1 MLSAPSLRFES
12 PPASASRC
20 AATVG
25 IETSAST
32 IVRHPTTKAYELF
45 IATFALL
52 ALLAAQ
58 WMLSSAI
65 YGTNYDG
72 GDGKMAQ
79 ATILAAVKFSGLFQ
93 VTTISPIEG
102 IGSQLLPLNVWA
114 NPAFWPFHFLD
125 KALATDVSALIA
137 LMVFATACYVMVRCF
152 DVGVVASAVAAQAC
166 IILFAPT
173 VLLLQLPTVFCLTPG
188 NAVAYAPHMVALGLL
203 ARLESCSW
211 RRISLIIA
219 GICAMMFYSL
229 YCDPLWTMVD
239 GISWSMAF
247 AVVVLGPLRLKTIA
261 LRLAV
266 LGSCGIV
273 LLFSGALEYLRTL
286 SQYTARVQF
295 PAVADRPRMVEFV
308 STVFVSPNTKYFY
321 LACALGW
328 LLGIALLRARARLLC
343 VAAAVSFVCFLAY
356 SAVYLVLEGAPW
368 TPPIPIYVE
377 QCLLPLYLAAGVVGY
392 WGARRAAQIGL
403 PVAVTR
409 ALQPICTFLL
419 HLLHSFLRSVCSF
432 ALTIV
437 QHIRI
442 AAIRYRRLRFA
453 RSLLPLSRLLQSD
466 IPMAARGAVA
476 PARPR
481 TRFAAVVGGL
491 LAVAIIPAGVAN
503 FAEYHS
509 AQYTNHW
516 NEPWPNE
523 PEVVAFFKSNV
534 GRAIGQPIRG
544 SVHFWTYNADIGF
557 TIITLWAN
565 AVHTID
571 EYSQLV
577 TPQALYALHA
587 LLQNNVT
594 GMLNGFVPFAGT
606 SWDMFFKTLQLFGA
620 RYYVTDPAGAAL
632 AEKAGYHGLTFP
644 RRPLIGAP
652 GLWQIYELP
661 RPNVGDYSPTEVA
674 IAASAPDMVAAMRGE
689 NFDFTKQVVLS
700 VPPAETLVPAR
711 DVRLSLIQGGFHLS
725 GRSSGTSLVVL
736 PQQFSNCLRARDE
749 RVRIVRADL
758 LMTGVIFS
766 GEVDTDILFDYGI
779 FTPGCRRADLADMR
793 RLQVNIPSRM
803 PHLAGDR
810 LFADWNGIVAKLEAA
825 VNALK

>member
-1 MLSAPSLRFES
+1 MTIAN
-12 PPASASRC
+12 PPAPEALFPLDRTASR
-20 AATVG
+20 
-25 IETSAST
+25 SRT
-32 IVRHPTTKAYELF
+32 ISPYEWGV
-45 IATFALL
+45 AGFALV
-52 ALLAAQ
+52 ALLFAQ

-65 YGTNYDG
+65 HGANYDG

-152 DVGVVASAVAAQAC
+152 DVGVIASAVAAQAC

-203 ARLESCSW
+203 ARLEPGSW
-211 RRISLIIA
+211 RRIGLITA
-219 GICAMMFYSL
+219 GIFAMMFYSL

-239 GISWSMAF
+239 GISWSVAF

-261 LRLAV
+261 LRLAA
-266 LGSCGIV
+266 LGFCGIV
-273 LLFSGALEYLRTL
+273 LFLSGALEYLRTL

-321 LACALGW
+321 LACGFGW

-356 SAVYLVLEGAPW
+356 SAIYLLLEGAPW
-368 TPPIPIYVE
+368 MPPIPIYVE

-392 WGARRAAQIGL
+392 WGAVRLAVQIGL

-409 ALQPICTFLL
+409 ALQRICTFLL
-419 HLLHSFLRSVCSF
+419 HLLHSFLQPVRSF
-432 ALTIV
+432 AYAIV
-437 QHIRI
+437 RRARI
-442 AAIRYRRLRFA
+442 AAIRHGKPRFG
-453 RSLLPLSRLLQSD
+453 RWLLPLSRLLESD

-491 LAVAIIPAGVAN
+491 LAVAVIPVGVAN

-509 AQYTNHW
+509 APYTNHW

-632 AEKAGYHGLTFP
+632 AAKAGYHGFTFP
-644 RRPLIGAP
+644 RRPLIGEP
-652 GLWQIYELP
+652 GFWQIYKLP
-661 RPNVGDYSPTEVA
+661 QPNVGDYGPTEVVT
-674 IAASAPDMVAAMRGE
+674 AALAPDMVAAMRVE

-700 VPPAETLVPAR
+700 MPPPETLVPAR
-711 DVRLSLIQGGFHLS
+711 DVRLSLIKGGFHLS

-793 RLQVNIPSRM
+793 RLQMNIPSRM
-803 PHLAGDR
+803 AHLAGDR
-810 LFADWNGIVAKLEAA
+810 LFADWNGIVVKLKAA
-825 VNALK
+825 VNAFK

>member
-1 MLSAPSLRFES
+1 
-12 PPASASRC
+12 
-20 AATVG
+20 V
-25 IETSAST
+25 
-32 IVRHPTTKAYELF
+32 LF
-45 IATFALL
+45 L
-52 ALLAAQ
+52 
-58 WMLSSAI
+58 
-65 YGTNYDG
+65 
-72 GDGKMAQ
+72 
-79 ATILAAVKFSGLFQ
+79 
-93 VTTISPIEG
+93 
-102 IGSQLLPLNVWA
+102 
-114 NPAFWPFHFLD
+114 
-125 KALATDVSALIA
+125 
-137 LMVFATACYVMVRCF
+137 
-152 DVGVVASAVAAQAC
+152 
-166 IILFAPT
+166 
-173 VLLLQLPTVFCLTPG
+173 
-188 NAVAYAPHMVALGLL
+188 
-203 ARLESCSW
+203 
-211 RRISLIIA
+211 
-219 GICAMMFYSL
+219 
-229 YCDPLWTMVD
+229 
-239 GISWSMAF
+239 
-247 AVVVLGPLRLKTIA
+247 
-261 LRLAV
+261 
-266 LGSCGIV
+266 
-273 LLFSGALEYLRTL
+273 SGALEYLRTL

-328 LLGIALLRARARLLC
+328 LLGIALLRARPRLLC

-368 TPPIPIYVE
+368 MPPIPIYVE

-392 WGARRAAQIGL
+392 WGAAQIGL

-409 ALQPICTFLL
+409 ALQLICTFLL
-419 HLLHSFLRSVCSF
+419 HLLHSFLRSFRSF
-432 ALTIV
+432 AYAIV
-437 QHIRI
+437 QRARI
-442 AAIRYRRLRFA
+442 AAIRHGKPRFG
-453 RSLLPLSRLLQSD
+453 RWLLPLSRLLEPDVPLTS
-466 IPMAARGAVA
+466 ARGAVA
-476 PARPR
+476 PARPP
-481 TRFAAVVGGL
+481 TPFAAVVGGL
-491 LAVAIIPAGVAN
+491 LAVAIIPAGVAD
-503 FAEYHS
+503 FAESHS

-523 PEVVAFFKSNV
+523 PEVVAFFESNV

-544 SVHFWTYNADIGF
+544 SVHFWTYNADIEF

-594 GMLNGFVPFAGT
+594 SMLNGFVPFAGT
-606 SWDMFFKTLQLFGA
+606 SWDMFFKTLQLFGV
-620 RYYVTDPAGAAL
+620 RYYVADPGGAAL
-632 AEKAGYHGLTFP
+632 AAKAGYHGFTFP
-644 RRPLIGAP
+644 RRPLIGEP

-661 RPNVGDYSPTEVA
+661 QPNVGDYGPTEVVT
-674 IAASAPDMVAAMRGE
+674 AALAPDMVAAMRVE

-700 VPPAETLVPAR
+700 VPPPQTLVPAR

-793 RLQVNIPSRM
+793 RLQVYIPSRM

-810 LFADWNGIVAKLEAA
+810 LFADWNGIVAKLGAA

>member
-1 MLSAPSLRFES
+1 MPAGRSRPPSIR
-12 PPASASRC
+12 
-20 AATVG
+20 
-25 IETSAST
+25 T
-32 IVRHPTTKAYELF
+32 ISSYEWRV
-45 IATFALL
+45 AGFALL
-52 ALLAAQ
+52 ALPVAQ

-65 YGTNYDG
+65 HGTNYDG

-79 ATILAAVKFSGLFQ
+79 ATILAAVKFSGVFQ
-93 VTTISPIEG
+93 VTSISPIEG

-125 KALATDVSALIA
+125 KALATDISALIA
-137 LMVFATACYVMVRCF
+137 LMVFATACYIMVRCF
-152 DVGVVASAVAAQAC
+152 DVGVIASAVAAQAS

-203 ARLESCSW
+203 ARLEPGAW
-211 RRISLIIA
+211 RRISLITA
-219 GICAMMFYSL
+219 GIFAMMFYSL

-239 GISWSMAF
+239 GISWSVAF

-261 LRLAV
+261 LRLAA
-266 LGSCGIV
+266 LGFCGIV
-273 LLFSGALEYLRTL
+273 LFLSGALEYLRTL

-308 STVFVSPNTKYFY
+308 STVFLSPSTKYLY
-321 LACALGW
+321 IACALGW

-343 VAAAVSFVCFLAY
+343 LAAAVSFLCFLVY
-356 SAVYLVLEGAPW
+356 SVVYLLLEGAPW
-368 TPPIPIYVE
+368 MPPIPIYVE
-377 QCLLPLYLAAGVVGY
+377 QCLLPLYLAAGVAGY
-392 WGARRAAQIGL
+392 WGGLRMVAQIRL
-403 PVAVTR
+403 PAAF
-409 ALQPICTFLL
+409 ALALKPTFLRHFL
-419 HLLHSFLRSVCSF
+419 RTFLQQFHSFAQR
-432 ALTIV
+432 AW
-437 QHIRI
+437 I
-442 AAIRYRRLRFA
+442 AAIRHGKPRLVRW
-453 RSLLPLSRLLQSD
+453 LLPSSRLLQSD
-466 IPMAARGAVA
+466 VA
-476 PARPR
+476 PTLARVAVLSVRHR
-481 TRFAAVVGGL
+481 TRFAVVVGGL
-491 LAVAIIPAGVAN
+491 LAASIIPARLGY
-503 FAEYHS
+503 FAEHRSGGY
-509 AQYTNHW
+509 ADQW

-523 PEVVAFFKSNV
+523 PEVVAFFASNIS
-534 GRAIGQPIRG
+534 RAVGQPIRG
-544 SVHFWTYNADIGF
+544 SVHFWTYNRDLEF

-594 GMLNGFVPFAGT
+594 GMLNGFVPFPGT
-606 SWDMFFKTLQLFGA
+606 SWDMFFKTLQLFGT

-632 AEKAGYHGLTFP
+632 AAKAGYHGFTFP

-674 IAASAPDMVAAMRGE
+674 TAASAPDIVAAMRGE

-700 VPPAETLVPAR
+700 VLPPETLVAAR
-711 DVRLSLIQGGFHLS
+711 DVRLSLIKGGFHLS

-758 LMTGVIFS
+758 LMTGVTFS
-766 GEVDTDILFDYGI
+766 GEIDTDILFDYGI
-779 FTPGCRRADLADMR
+779 FTPGCRWNDLADLQ
-793 RLQVNIPSRM
+793 RLQTKIDLRM

-810 LFADWNGIVAKLEAA
+810 LVSGSVL
-825 VNALK
+825 

>member
-1 MLSAPSLRFES
+1 MTVAY
-12 PPASASRC
+12 PPAPEALFPLDGTASR
-20 AATVG
+20 
-25 IETSAST
+25 SRT
-32 IVRHPTTKAYELF
+32 ISSYEWGV
-45 IATFALL
+45 AGFALL
-52 ALLAAQ
+52 ALLVAQ

-65 YGTNYDG
+65 HGTNYDG
-72 GDGKMAQ
+72 HDGKMAQ

-114 NPAFWPFHFLD
+114 NPAFWPFHFFD
-125 KALATDVSALIA
+125 KSLATDVSALIA
-137 LMVFATACYVMVRCF
+137 LMVFATACYVMARCF
-152 DVGVVASAVAAQAC
+152 DVAVIASAVAAQAC
-166 IILFAPT
+166 IVLFAPM
-173 VLLLQLPTVFCLTPG
+173 VLVLELPTVFCLTPG

-203 ARLESCSW
+203 ARLEPGSW
-211 RRISLIIA
+211 RRIGLITT
-219 GICAMMFYSL
+219 GIFAMMFYSL

-239 GISWSMAF
+239 SISWSVAF

-261 LRLAV
+261 LRAAALS
-266 LGSCGIV
+266 SCGIV
-273 LLFSGALEYLRTL
+273 LFLSGVLEYLRTL

-321 LACALGW
+321 LACTLGW

-356 SAVYLVLEGAPW
+356 SAVYLLLEGAPW
-368 TPPIPIYVE
+368 MPPIPIYVE

-392 WGARRAAQIGL
+392 WGALRAAAQT
-403 PVAVTR
+403 PAAVTR
-409 ALQPICTFLL
+409 VLKPIFAGLL
-419 HLLHSFLRSVCSF
+419 HVLHGFLRRFRSF
-432 ALTIV
+432 AYGIIQRARV
-437 QHIRI
+437 
-442 AAIRYRRLRFA
+442 AAIRHGKPRFA
-453 RSLLPLSRLLQSD
+453 RWLLPLSPLCESD
-466 IPMAARGAVA
+466 VPPTAARVAVS

-491 LAVAIIPAGVAN
+491 LAVAIIPAALAD
-503 FAEYHS
+503 FARYNS
-509 AQYTNHW
+509 GPYSDHW

-523 PEVVAFFKSNV
+523 PEVVAFFKSNI
-534 GRAIGQPIRG
+534 GRAVGQPIRG
-544 SVHFWTYNADIGF
+544 SVHFWTYNRDLEF

-606 SWDMFFKTLQLFGA
+606 SWDMFFKTLQLFGV
-620 RYYVTDPAGAAL
+620 RYYVADPVGAAL
-632 AEKAGYHGLTFP
+632 AGKAGYRGFTLP

-661 RPNVGDYSPTEVA
+661 QPNVGDYSPTEIVT
-674 IAASAPDMVAAMRGE
+674 AALAPDMVAVMRAE

-700 VPPAETLVPAR
+700 VPPPETMVPAR
-711 DVRLSLIQGGFHLS
+711 DMKLSLIHAGFELS
-725 GRSSGTSLVVL
+725 
-736 PQQFSNCLRARDE
+736 E
-749 RVRIVRADL
+749 RRPR
-758 LMTGVIFS
+758 
-766 GEVDTDILFDYGI
+766 
-779 FTPGCRRADLADMR
+779 
-793 RLQVNIPSRM
+793 
-803 PHLAGDR
+803 H
-810 LFADWNGIVAKLEAA
+810 
-825 VNALK
+825 

>member
-1 MLSAPSLRFES
+1 MTVAS
-12 PPASASRC
+12 PRAAETLCLADRTASQSR
-20 AATVG
+20 
-25 IETSAST
+25 T
-32 IVRHPTTKAYELF
+32 ISSHEWAVTG
-45 IATFALL
+45 FALL
-52 ALLAAQ
+52 TLLVAQ
-58 WMLSSAI
+58 WILSSTI
-65 YGTNYDG
+65 HGTNYDG
-72 GDGKMAQ
+72 IDGKMAQ
-79 ATILAAVKFSGLFQ
+79 ATILAGVKFTAPFQ

-114 NPAFWPFHFLD
+114 NPAYWPFHFFD

-137 LMVFATACYVMVRCF
+137 LMVFATACYLMARCF
-152 DVGVVASAVAAQAC
+152 DVGVIASAVAAQTS
-166 IILFAPT
+166 IILFAPM
-173 VLLLQLPTVFCLTPG
+173 VLVLELPTVFCLNPG
-188 NAVAYAPHMVALGLL
+188 NAVTYAPHMVALGLL
-203 ARLESCSW
+203 ARLEPGSW
-211 RRISLIIA
+211 RRIGLITA
-219 GICAMMFYSL
+219 GIFALMFYSI

-239 GISWSMAF
+239 GMSWSVAF
-247 AVVVLGPLRLKTIA
+247 AVVALGSLRLKTIA

-273 LLFSGALEYLRTL
+273 LLLSGALEYLRTL
-286 SQYTARVQF
+286 SQYTARFQF

-377 QCLLPLYLAAGVVGY
+377 QCLLPLYLAAGVVGC
-392 WGARRAAQIGL
+392 WGALRRAAQIGL

-419 HLLHSFLRSVCSF
+419 HLLHSFLRSVRSL
-432 ALTIV
+432 AHAIV
-437 QHIRI
+437 QRARI
-442 AAIRYRRLRFA
+442 AAIRHGKPRFG
-453 RSLLPLSRLLQSD
+453 RWLLPLSRLLESD
-466 IPMAARGAVA
+466 IPPMAA
-476 PARPR
+476 PAGPR

-503 FAEYHS
+503 FAESHS

-606 SWDMFFKTLQLFGA
+606 SWDMFFKTLQLFGV
-620 RYYVTDPAGAAL
+620 RYYVADPGGAAL
-632 AEKAGYHGLTFP
+632 AAKAGYHGFTFP
-644 RRPLIGAP
+644 RRPLIGEP

-661 RPNVGDYSPTEVA
+661 QPNVGDYGPTEVVT
-674 IAASAPDMVAAMRGE
+674 AALAPDMVAAMRVE

-700 VPPAETLVPAR
+700 VRPPETLVPAR
-711 DVRLSLIQGGFHLS
+711 DVRLSLIKGGFHLS

-779 FTPGCRRADLADMR
+779 FTPGCRRADLAEMR
-793 RLQVNIPSRM
+793 RLQVYIPSRM

-810 LFADWNGIVAKLEAA
+810 LFADWNGFVAKLEAA

>member
-1 MLSAPSLRFES
+1 MTVAN
-12 PPASASRC
+12 PPASEALFPLERTQSR
-20 AATVG
+20 
-25 IETSAST
+25 SRT
-32 IVRHPTTKAYELF
+32 ISSYEWGV
-45 IATFALL
+45 AGFALS
-52 ALLAAQ
+52 ALLVAQ

-65 YGTNYDG
+65 HGTNYDG

-79 ATILAAVKFSGLFQ
+79 ATILAAMKFSGLFQ

-152 DVGVVASAVAAQAC
+152 DVGVIASAVAAQAC

-203 ARLESCSW
+203 ARLESGSW
-211 RRISLIIA
+211 RRISLITA
-219 GICAMMFYSL
+219 GIFAMMFYSL

-239 GISWSMAF
+239 GISWSVAF

-261 LRLAV
+261 LRLAA
-266 LGSCGIV
+266 LGFCGIV
-273 LLFSGALEYLRTL
+273 LFLSGTLEYLRTL

-321 LACALGW
+321 LACAFGW
-328 LLGIALLRARARLLC
+328 LLGIVLLRARARLLC

-356 SAVYLVLEGAPW
+356 SAVHLVLEGAPW

-392 WGARRAAQIGL
+392 WGALRVAAQIGL
-403 PVAVTR
+403 PAAVTR
-409 ALQPICTFLL
+409 ALKPICTFLL
-419 HLLHSFLRSVCSF
+419 RLLHSFLQPLRGF
-432 ALTIV
+432 AYGIV
-437 QHIRI
+437 QRARI
-442 AAIRYRRLRFA
+442 AAIRHGKPRFG
-453 RSLLPLSRLLQSD
+453 RWLLPLSRLLESD
-466 IPMAARGAVA
+466 VPPTPARDAVA

-481 TRFAAVVGGL
+481 TRFVAVVGGL
-491 LAVAIIPAGVAN
+491 LVVGIIPAGFAD

-620 RYYVTDPAGAAL
+620 RYYVTDPPGAAL
-632 AEKAGYHGLTFP
+632 AAKAGYHGFTFP

-661 RPNVGDYSPTEVA
+661 QPNVGDYSPTEVVTA
-674 IAASAPDMVAAMRGE
+674 DSAPEMAAAMRGE

-700 VPPAETLVPAR
+700 VPPPETLVPAR
-711 DVRLSLIQGGFHLS
+711 DIQLSLIQGGFHLS

-749 RVRIVRADL
+749 SVRIVRADL

-779 FTPGCRRADLADMR
+779 FTPACRRADLADMR

-810 LFADWNGIVAKLEAA
+810 LTADWNGIVAKLEAA
-825 VNALK
+825 INALK

>member
-1 MLSAPSLRFES
+1 MTAANLPAPEALFPLNRT
-12 PPASASRC
+12 ASR
-20 AATVG
+20 
-25 IETSAST
+25 SRT
-32 IVRHPTTKAYELF
+32 ISSYECGV
-45 IATFALL
+45 AGFALL
-52 ALLAAQ
+52 ALLVAQ

-65 YGTNYDG
+65 HGTNYDG

-79 ATILAAVKFSGLFQ
+79 ATILAAVKFSGVFQ

-125 KALATDVSALIA
+125 KALATDISALIA
-137 LMVFATACYVMVRCF
+137 LMVFATACYIMVRCF
-152 DVGVVASAVAAQAC
+152 DVGVIASAVAAQAC

-173 VLLLQLPTVFCLTPG
+173 VLLLQLPTVFCLSPG

-203 ARLESCSW
+203 ARLEPGAW
-211 RRISLIIA
+211 RSISLITA
-219 GICAMMFYSL
+219 GIFAMMFYSL

-239 GISWSMAF
+239 GISWSVAF

-261 LRLAV
+261 LRLAA
-266 LGSCGIV
+266 LGFCGIV
-273 LLFSGALEYLRTL
+273 LFLSGPLEYLRTL

-308 STVFVSPNTKYFY
+308 STVFLSPNTKYFY
-321 LACALGW
+321 LACGLGW

-343 VAAAVSFVCFLAY
+343 VAAAMSFVCFLAY
-356 SAVYLVLEGAPW
+356 SAVYLGLEGAPW

-392 WGARRAAQIGL
+392 WGAVRLAVQIGL
-403 PVAVTR
+403 PAAATR
-409 ALQPICTFLL
+409 ALQSICTF
-419 HLLHSFLRSVCSF
+419 RSF
-432 ALTIV
+432 AYAIV
-437 QHIRI
+437 QRARI
-442 AAIRYRRLRFA
+442 AAIRHGKPRFG
-453 RSLLPLSRLLQSD
+453 RWLSPLSRLLKSD
-466 IPMAARGAVA
+466 IPMAARRAAA
-476 PARPR
+476 PVRPR

-491 LAVAIIPAGVAN
+491 LAVVIIPAKVAD
-503 FAEYHS
+503 FAAYQS

-587 LLQNNVT
+587 LLQSDVT

-620 RYYVTDPAGAAL
+620 RYYVTDPAGAEL
-632 AEKAGYHGLTFP
+632 AAKAGYHGFTFP

-652 GLWQIYELP
+652 GLWQIYEFP
-661 RPNVGDYSPTEVA
+661 RPNVGDYSPTEVTTA
-674 IAASAPDMVAAMRGE
+674 VSAPDMVAAMRGE

-700 VPPAETLVPAR
+700 VPPPETLVPAR

-766 GEVDTDILFDYGI
+766 GEVDTDVLFDYGI